1 MKRTCNGCYAA
12 LRDGPTKDESIPMR
26 MCLLRYKNKDGHPLE
41 ECPKPR
47 SYIKLCKTEKKNA

>member
-12 LRDGPTKDESIPMR
+12 LRDGPTKDESSPMR

-47 SYIKLCKTEKKNA
+47 SYIKLCKTEKKNT